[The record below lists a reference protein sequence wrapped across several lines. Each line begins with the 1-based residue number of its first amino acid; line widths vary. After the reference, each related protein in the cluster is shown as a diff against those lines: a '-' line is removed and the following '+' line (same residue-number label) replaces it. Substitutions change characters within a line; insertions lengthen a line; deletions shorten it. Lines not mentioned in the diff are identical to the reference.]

1 MQDGDDGLRGTGEL
15 TWASPAWL
23 EANLGKATVLDA
35 QPDVHDYLEEHLPGA
50 VRVEEGALRAP
61 VGGLPTAFA
70 PPAAVSAVLRA
81 AGVRAGAPV
90 AVYTS
95 VGARSARGDGL
106 GATYLAH
113 ALVRHGCRRVHVLD
127 GGLERWKAEGRRVT
141 KDIPNPRASR
151 FQARVRRDLLVA
163 RAQVESLRERP
174 GVLLLDTRSAQSYE
188 GQSYLPRPGHIEGA
202 VSLPWTSFV
211 TEANRSRLRPLDEIA
226 GAARAAGVMDAREV
240 IVSCGTGRTASLVFP
255 VLRGLLGRP
264 RVRFY
269 EGSLADWTREP
280 GARMVA
286 GSSPR

>member
-1 MQDGDDGLRGTGEL
+1 MASGDGALKGTGEL
-15 TWASPAWL
+15 TWATPAWL
-23 EANLGKATVLDA
+23 EANSGTATVLDA
-35 QPDVHDYLEEHLPGA
+35 QPDVHDYLEEHVPGA

-61 VGGLPTAFA
+61 VGGLPVAFA

-81 AGVRAGAPV
+81 AGVRTDGPV
-90 AVYTS
+90 VVYTA

-127 GGLERWKAEGRRVT
+127 GGLERWKAEGHRVT
-141 KDIPNPRASR
+141 KDLPAPRASR
-151 FQARVRRDLLVA
+151 FQARVRRDLLVG
-163 RAQVESLRERP
+163 RGQVGALKDRP
-174 GVLLLDTRSAQSYE
+174 GALLLDTRSAQSYE

-211 TEANRSRLRPLDEIA
+211 TEGNRSLLRPLDEVA
-226 GAARAAGVMDAREV
+226 SVAREAGVMDAREV

-255 VLRGLLGRP
+255 VVRSLLGHP
-264 RVRFY
+264 CVRFY
-269 EGSLADWTREP
+269 EGSLADWSRDP

-286 GSSPR
+286 GPSPR